1 MFTVAGWGRC
11 RCELR
16 SKCGIFG
23 SSGRDLSAF
32 WGGVTSQTREFYVP
46 SKHGQLSN
54 TTLSAALGDQSGPIS
69 GQSGRILLIQSS
81 LGAGNTC
88 SGRRWRRVSSPE
100 TKSAIPGT
108 FHIRHGELLGG
119 CPCSGGDEKTEFGW
133 GMRASPSSPTLNV
146 GISIPGKREKS
157 LPGSPLR
164 RIARAKLENEKS
176 VQRKKQRVERISAG
190 WRGHPNA
197 LWVPNQQPCGAE
209 IMRRRSG
216 PIPARGVSG
225 LMGGRLQP

>member
-1 MFTVAGWGRC
+1 MVSRWPCLLIDRPPYQALTELYPVTGMAHTVVPTVAVALKVAVC
-11 RCELR
+11 LCM
-16 SKCGIFG
+16 KK
-23 SSGRDLSAF
+23 
-32 WGGVTSQTREFYVP
+32 GGVG
-46 SKHGQLSN
+46 K
-54 TTLSAALGDQSGPIS
+54 
-69 GQSGRILLIQSS
+69 
-81 LGAGNTC
+81 
-88 SGRRWRRVSSPE
+88 RR
-100 TKSAIPGT
+100 
-108 FHIRHGELLGG
+108 L
-119 CPCSGGDEKTEFGW
+119 GW

-164 RIARAKLENEKS
+164 RIARAELQNEKS
-176 VQRKKQRVERISAG
+176 VQRKKHRVERISAG